1 MANKYNFSES
11 EAKWQAYWEENQ
23 TFAFNMNETDPNK
36 IFSIDTPPPTVSWK
50 LHIWHV
56 FSYTQ
61 AEIIA
66 RYKRMKWFNV
76 FYPMWYDDNWIPTE
90 QLVERELWVNIK
102 EIERKDFVAKC
113 LEINQKYRDLYKSL
127 WQSLGISVDW
137 NRTYAT
143 ISPEVQ
149 QLVQTRFVEMYEKW
163 QIVCKEFPSLR
174 CTKNQTTIAQAETEE
189 KEFNEFFNYLNFT
202 LDDWEKLVIA
212 TTRPEMLPACLAVF
226 VHPDDERFQKYI
238 WKTITTPLWVKVPL
252 LADDKVKMDK
262 WTWVVMCCS
271 YWDEVDVYW
280 VKKHNLWEKIIIN
293 RYWRIENSG
302 CEVIEW
308 MKVDEAREKIM
319 EYLQSQPGIVVKRD
333 PIIQAKQ
340 ISERWKV
347 PVEIIPVYQW
357 FVNIL
362 DMRDTLLS
370 QNDKMNWY
378 PDFMKKRSNDWI
390 NNLQWDWNISRS
402 RKFWIPLPV
411 WYKKW
416 TKEII
421 LASKEQLARWFV
433 DPSVD
438 LPDWYTADEVD
449 GETLVLDTW
458 FTSSQSPYINETFLK
473 KSWWTGWDL
482 CPFSL
487 RPQAHDII
495 RTWLLYTTLQ
505 SYFRTWD
512 IPFKNVMISGHVL
525 AWKSEKISKSS
536 WNAKVDPETLIKQRW
551 ADAVRY
557 WTSSWVLWKD
567 MVFDEEELRKWQK
580 LVTKLWNA
588 FQFVRMQ
595 LQNADLDKI
604 LEPVELESTDQ
615 WILSRLNETIIKMN
629 KNLDAFEFWLAK
641 IAFEEFFWWDFC
653 DNYLELIKVR
663 LYQPE
668 RFEDWERKQKSGQQT
683 LYRVFYSILLLIS
696 PYVPHITEE
705 IFQDYFK
712 EHVAKQ
718 PDHQWINVTSIHREA
733 YPESIEWNKVINEEH
748 LAKAM
753 ETTLNV
759 VNQVRRFKT
768 ESQIS
773 MWTALE
779 RIVIYCSDEDKK
791 DIELFEDDVLWVTK
805 ADTIEWKA
813 WDLTVDC
820 VVKPEEKAE

>member
-1 MANKYNFSES
+1 MANKYNFTES
-11 EAKWQAYWEENQ
+11 EAKWQAYWDENQ
-23 TFAFNMNETDPNK
+23 TFAFDMNRTDPNK
-36 IFSIDTPPPTVSWK
+36 IFSIDTPPPTVSGK

-76 FYPMWYDDNWIPTE
+76 FYPMGYDDNWIPTE
-90 QLVERELWVNIK
+90 QLVERELKINIK
-102 EIERKDFVAKC
+102 EIERKEFVSKC
-113 LEINQKYRDLYKSL
+113 LEINQKYRDLYKKL
-127 WQSLGISVDW
+127 RQSLGISVDW

-212 TTRPEMLPACLAVF
+212 TTRPEMLPCCKAVF

-238 WKTITTPLWVKVPL
+238 WREIETPLWDKVPL

-262 WTWVVMCCS
+262 GTGVVMCCS
-271 YWDEVDVYW
+271 YWDEVDVFW
-280 VKKHNLWEKIIIN
+280 FKKHNLPEKIIIS
-293 RYWRIENSG
+293 RYWTIENSG
-302 CEVIEW
+302 CDIIEGL
-308 MKVDEAREKIM
+308 KVDEARVKIM
-319 EYLQSQPGIVVKRD
+319 EYLESKPGVVVKRD

-340 ISERWKV
+340 ISERGKV

-362 DMRDTLLS
+362 DMKDTLLA
-370 QNDKMNWY
+370 QNDKMSWS
-378 PDFMKKRSNDWI
+378 PEFMKKRSNDWI

-421 LASKEQLARWFV
+421 LASKEQLAKGFV
-433 DPSVD
+433 DPTID
-438 LPDWYTADEVD
+438 LPEWYTRDQVD
-449 GETLVLDTW
+449 AETLVLDTR

-473 KSWWTGWDL
+473 KAGWKGWDL

-505 SYFRTWD
+505 SYFRTGD
-512 IPFKNVMISGHVL
+512 VPFKNVMISGHVL

-536 WNAKVDPETLIKQRW
+536 WNAKVEPENLIKQRG

-580 LVTKLWNA
+580 LVTKLRNA
-588 FQFVRMQ
+588 FQFVKMQ
-595 LQNADLDKI
+595 LQNADLDHI
-604 LEPVELESTDQ
+604 NDEVELEATDQ
-615 WILSRLNETIIKMN
+615 WILSRLDETIKKMN
-629 KNLDAFEFWLAK
+629 KNLDNFEFGLAK
-641 IAFEEFFWWDFC
+641 IAFEEFFRWDFC

-668 RFEDWERKQKSGQQT
+668 RYEDGLRKQKSGQQT
-683 LYRVFYSILLLIS
+683 LYRVFYNILLLIS
-696 PYVPHITEE
+696 PYLPHITEE

-712 EHVAKQ
+712 QHVE
-718 PDHQWINVTSIHREA
+718 NSTSIHLEA
-733 YPESIEWNKVINEEH
+733 YPESITWNRTLSDEE

-753 ETTLNV
+753 TTTLDV

-773 MWTALE
+773 MWAALE
-779 RIVIYCSDEDKK
+779 RIIISWNEEEQKAIK
-791 DIELFEDDVLWVTK
+791 LFADDVIWVTK
-805 ADTIEWKA
+805 ADTIEWKDGELWVECA
-813 WDLTVDC
+813 
-820 VVKPEEKAE
+820 VKPVEQ

>member
-1 MANKYNFSES
+1 MANKYNFTES
-11 EAKWQAYWEENQ
+11 EARWQEYWDKNQ
-23 TFAFNMNETDPNK
+23 TFAFDMNRTDPNK
-36 IFSIDTPPPTVSWK
+36 IFSIDTPPPTVSGK

-66 RYKRMKWFNV
+66 RYKRMKGFNV

-90 QLVERELWVNIK
+90 QLVERELKINIK
-102 EIERKDFVAKC
+102 EIERKEFVSKC
-113 LEINQKYRDLYKSL
+113 LEVNQKYRDLYKTL
-127 WQSLGISVDW
+127 WQSLWISVDW

-149 QLVQTRFVEMYEKW
+149 QLVQTRFVEMYEKG

-202 LDDWEKLVIA
+202 LEDWEKLVIA
-212 TTRPEMLPACLAVF
+212 TTRPEMLPCCRAVF

-238 WKTITTPLWVKVPL
+238 WKDITTPLWDKVPL

-262 WTWVVMCCS
+262 WTGVVMCCS
-271 YWDEVDVYW
+271 YWDEVDVFW
-280 VKKHNLWEKIIIN
+280 FKKHNLPEKIIIN
-293 RYWRIENSG
+293 RYGIIENSG
-302 CEVIEW
+302 CDVIEW
-308 MKVDEAREKIM
+308 MKVAEAREKIM
-319 EYLQSQPGIVVKRD
+319 EYLEAQPGVVVKRD

-362 DMRDTLLS
+362 EMKDTLLE
-370 QNDKMNWY
+370 QNDKMTWS

-421 LASKEQLARWFV
+421 LASKEQLAKWFV
-433 DPSVD
+433 DPTID
-438 LPDWYTADEVD
+438 LPEWYTRDEVD
-449 GETLVLDTW
+449 AETLVLDTW

-473 KSWWTGWDL
+473 KAWWTGGDI

-505 SYFRTWD
+505 SYFRTGD
-512 IPFKNVMISGHVL
+512 VPFKNVMISGHVL
-525 AWKSEKISKSS
+525 AGKSEKISKSS
-536 WNAKVDPETLIKQRW
+536 WNAKVEPENLIKQRG

-557 WTSSWVLWKD
+557 WTSSGVLGKD

-580 LVTKLWNA
+580 LVTKIWNA
-588 FQFVRMQ
+588 FQFVKMQ
-595 LQNADLDKI
+595 LQNADLEHIMDA
-604 LEPVELESTDQ
+604 VELEATDQ
-615 WILSRLNETIIKMN
+615 WILSRLNETVQKMN
-629 KNLDAFEFWLAK
+629 KNLDNFEFGLAK

-668 RFEDWERKQKSGQQT
+668 RYEDGIRKQKSGQQT
-683 LYRVFYSILLLIS
+683 LYRVFYTILLLIS
-696 PYVPHITEE
+696 PYIPHVTEE
-705 IFQDYFK
+705 IFQEYFK
-712 EHVAKQ
+712 EQVEKQ
-718 PDHQWINVTSIHREA
+718 ANWRTVSSIHLEA
-733 YPESIEWNKVINEEH
+733 YPETIEWNKTVEENK
-748 LAKAM
+748 LQSSM
-753 ETTLNV
+753 ETALNI

-773 MWTALE
+773 MGTALE
-779 RIVIYCSDEDKK
+779 KIVIYSNAEERAA
-791 DIELFEDDVLWVTK
+791 IELFADDVMWVTK
-805 ADTIEWKA
+805 ADSIEWKE
-813 WDLTVDC
+813 WEGTVDC
-820 VVKPEEKAE
+820 IIKAIEKSE

>member
-11 EAKWQAYWEENQ
+11 EAKWQSYWEENQ

-90 QLVERELWVNIK
+90 QLVEKELWINIK
-102 EIERKDFVAKC
+102 DIERKDFVAKC

-127 WQSLGISVDW
+127 RQSLWISVDW

-149 QLVQTRFVEMYEKW
+149 QLVQIRFVEMYEKW

-202 LDDWEKLVIA
+202 LDDGEKLVIA
-212 TTRPEMLPACLAVF
+212 TTRPEMLPACVAVF

-238 WKTITTPLWVKVPL
+238 WKTIKTPLGDNVPL

-262 WTWVVMCCS
+262 WTGVVMCCS
-271 YWDEVDVYW
+271 YGDEVDVFW
-280 VKKHNLWEKIIIN
+280 VRKHNLKEKIIIN
-293 RYWRIENSG
+293 KYWRMENSG
-302 CEVIEW
+302 CDVIEW
-308 MKVDEAREKIM
+308 MKIDEAREKIM
-319 EYLQSQPGIVVKRD
+319 EFLQNQEWIVVKRD

-362 DMRDTLLS
+362 DMKDILLN
-370 QNDKMNWY
+370 QNDKMKWY

-402 RKFWIPLPV
+402 RKFWIPIPV

-416 TKEII
+416 SKEII
-421 LASKEQLARWFV
+421 LASKEQLAKWFI
-433 DPSVD
+433 DPSID
-438 LPDWYTADEVD
+438 LPEGYTRNEVD

-458 FTSSQSPYINETFLK
+458 FTSSQTPYINETFLK
-473 KSWWTGWDL
+473 KSGWTWWDL

-495 RTWLLYTTLQ
+495 RTWLFYTTLQ

-512 IPFKNVMISGHVL
+512 VPFHNVMISGHVL

-536 WNAKVDPETLIKQRW
+536 ANAKVEPENLIKQRW

-557 WTSSWVLWKD
+557 RTSSGVLWKD
-567 MVFDEEELRKWQK
+567 MVFDEEELRKGQK
-580 LVTKLWNA
+580 LVTKLRNA
-588 FQFVRMQ
+588 FQFVKMQ
-595 LQNADLDKI
+595 LQNADLDQI
-604 LEPVELESTDQ
+604 LDSVELEATDQ
-615 WILSRLNETIIKMN
+615 RILSRLNETILKMN
-629 KNLDAFEFWLAK
+629 KNLYSFEFWLAK
-641 IAFEEFFWWDFC
+641 IVFEEFFWWDFC
-653 DNYLELIKVR
+653 DNYLEMIKVR

-668 RFEDWERKQKSGQQT
+668 RFTDWERKQKSWQQT
-683 LYRVFYSILLLIS
+683 LYGVFYNILLLIS

-712 EHVAKQ
+712 QQIEKRV
-718 PDHQWINVTSIHREA
+718 DHHWKTTTSIHLEK
-733 YPESIEWNKVINEEH
+733 YPENIEWNKTFEESK
-748 LAKAM
+748 LEKAM
-753 ETTLNV
+753 ETTLEI

-779 RIVIYCSDEDKK
+779 KIIIYSNEVDRKH
-791 DIELFEDDVLWVTK
+791 IELFADDVLWITK
-805 ADTIEWKA
+805 ADSIEWKDG
-813 WDLTVDC
+813 DLTVNC
-820 VVKPEEKAE
+820 IVKQQ

>member
-23 TFAFNMNETDPNK
+23 INAFNMDETDPNK

-66 RYKRMKWFNV
+66 RYKRMKGFNV
-76 FYPMWYDDNWIPTE
+76 FYPMGYDDNWIPTE
-90 QLVERELWVNIK
+90 QLVERELKINIK
-102 EIERKDFVAKC
+102 EIERKDFVSKC
-113 LEINQKYRDLYKSL
+113 MEINQKYRDLYKDL
-127 WQSLGISVDW
+127 WQSLWFSIDW

-163 QIVCKEFPSLR
+163 QIVCKEFPSLW

-189 KEFNEFFNYLNFT
+189 KEFSEFFNYLNFT
-202 LDDWEKLVIA
+202 LEDGEKLVIA

-238 WKTITTPLWVKVPL
+238 WKTITTPLWIKVPL

-271 YWDEVDVYW
+271 YGDEVDVYW
-280 VKKHNLWEKIIIN
+280 VKKHNLGEKIIIN
-293 RYWRIENSG
+293 RYWKIENSD
-302 CEVIEW
+302 CDVIEW
-308 MKVDEAREKIM
+308 MKIDEAREKIM
-319 EYLQSQPGIVVKRD
+319 EYLESQPWIVVKRD

-362 DMRDTLLS
+362 DMKDTLLA

-438 LPDWYTADEVD
+438 LPDGYSADEVD

-473 KSWWTGWDL
+473 KAGWTGWDL

-505 SYFRTWD
+505 SYFRIWD
-512 IPFKNVMISGHVL
+512 VPFTNVMISGHVL
-525 AWKSEKISKSS
+525 AWKSEKISKSTG
-536 WNAKVDPETLIKQRW
+536 NAKVEPENLIKQWW

-557 WTSSWVLWKD
+557 WTSSGVLWKD

-580 LVTKLWNA
+580 LVTKLRNA
-588 FQFVRMQ
+588 FQFVKMQ
-595 LQNADLDKI
+595 LQNADLNQI
-604 LEPVELESTDQ
+604 LDPVELEPTDQ
-615 WILSRLNETIIKMN
+615 WILSKLNETILKMN

-641 IAFEEFFWWDFC
+641 IAFEEFFWQDFC

-668 RFEDWERKQKSGQQT
+668 RFADGEKKQKSWQQT

-696 PYVPHITEE
+696 PYVPHVTEE

-712 EHVAKQ
+712 QNIEKQ
-718 PDHQWINVTSIHREA
+718 SDHQWKATTSIHRER
-733 YPESIEWNKVINEEH
+733 YPENILWNKTVEEDK
-748 LAKAM
+748 LQKAM
-753 ETTLNV
+753 ETALNV
-759 VNQVRRFKT
+759 VNQARRFKT

-779 RIVIYCSDEDKK
+779 KIVIYCSDEDKK
-791 DIELFEDDVLWVTK
+791 SIELFQDDVLWVTK
-805 ADTIEWKA
+805 ADSIEWKA

-820 VVKPEEKAE
+820 VVKDVTIS